1 MGRSRHLRRGVYL
14 LPTLFTVG
22 NLFCGYASVVQAFKG
37 DLANAALLI
46 IAAAILDGLDGRLA
60 RLTNTT
66 SDFGVQFDSL
76 ADMVSFGVAPAMLAF
91 QWGLGPLDRI
101 GWLVAFLYVVCVGMR
116 LARFNIQTA
125 REDKR
130 YFAGLPSPPAA
141 GTLACVV
148 FAVPVLDPELRP
160 WIPVVVALLV
170 AGLAALMLSRLRYR
184 SFKEVDLRNR
194 RSYIYVLLVA
204 AMLVAIVISPKVSML
219 LFSGLFVLSAPA
231 AYLTGVLRRVGAQT
245 STDGARPDAE
255 EVADER
261 AAH

>member
-37 DLANAALLI
+37 DLANSALLI

-60 RLTNTT
+60 RLTNTS

-76 ADMVSFGVAPAMLAF
+76 ADMVSFGVAPAMLAY
-91 QWGLGPLDRI
+91 QWGLGPLERV
-101 GWLVAFLYVVCVGMR
+101 GWMVAFLYVVCVGMR

-141 GTLACVV
+141 GTLASVV
-148 FAVPVLDPELRP
+148 FAVPALDPELRP

-184 SFKEVDLRNR
+184 SFKELNLRDR
-194 RSYIYVLLVA
+194 KSYIYVLLVA
-204 AMLVAIVISPKVSML
+204 AMLVAIVIHPKLSML

-231 AYLTGVLRRVGAQT
+231 AYLAGVLRRL
-245 STDGARPDAE
+245 GARTAAEGVGPDAE

-261 AAH
+261 ATR